1 MTKLAPH
8 EAKITD
14 WLAAQKEA
22 MLALLGE
29 VVNLDS
35 GSYDKA
41 GVDAVGARF
50 IRFFQEQGLLT
61 TIEPHERFGDAIHIR
76 LDDKPT
82 QRAPDRADGPSRHR
96 VPQGRGGAPAVPH
109 RGWPRLRARR
119 GRHEGRARAQRLRAG
134 GLQALRRRA
143 GPARRPHH
151 QRRGDRLA
159 LLAPRDRAR
168 RAPGALRVQLRARPS
183 QRQRRHLAQGR
194 RVPAPSR
201 SRARPPTPAA
211 TSRRASAP
219 SASWRTRSSP
229 CTS

>member
-1 MTKLAPH
+1 MTKLAPQ
-8 EAKITD
+8 EAAITD

-22 MLALLGE
+22 MLALLAE
-29 VVNLDS
+29 VVNIDS

-50 IRFFQEQGLLT
+50 VRFFEEHGLLT
-61 TIEPHERFGDAIHIR
+61 EPRAPRALRRCHPRPPRRQAA
-76 LDDKPT
+76 

-109 RGWPRLRARR
+109 RGRPRLRPRR
-119 GRHEGRARAQRLRAG
+119 GRHEGRARRSTPSCWRPSSASA
-134 GLQALRRRA
+134 ARRRRS
-143 GPARRPHH
+143 PASSPATRRSP
-151 QRRGDRLA
+151 RPPRGRSSSGW
-159 LLAPRDRAR
+159 RAR
-168 RAPGALRVQLRARPS
+168 RAACSTPSPAGPAATSSPARKGGVFLRLEVTARP
-183 QRQRRHLAQGR
+183 RTR
-194 RVPAPSR
+194 
-201 SRARPPTPAA
+201 AA